1 MEIFHF
7 YLNWCVKCISHIP
20 LRYHCVDMTGW
31 CMNCEY
37 TIYVWIPPQ
46 HLQIYFTQK
55 HSLHSPP
62 PGHAATWP
70 PSDHVTGCHEPRDT
84 RWPSSC
90 NEVPGRCYIT
100 RPRHSPACC
109 AQKRFI
115 LETILTQHSWWTVW
129 LCSYLLL
136 LWLSL
141 TRVVPAG
148 TKKPRISPLL
158 RRVVCP
164 VLAELPA
171 LGVSREQT

>member
-20 LRYHCVDMTGW
+20 LRYHCVDMTGC

-55 HSLHSPP
+55 H
-62 PGHAATWP
+62 PGTL
-70 PSDHVTGCHEPRDT
+70 PRL
-84 RWPSSC
+84 
-90 NEVPGRCYIT
+90 VT
-100 RPRHSPACC
+100 RPRDNHLTTWRGVTSRVTAVTQPAVMSCLDRVTMLHHQTMSHSRTL
-109 AQKRFI
+109 QRFI
-115 LETILTQHSWWTVW
+115 LETLKTILTQHSWWTVW

-136 LWLSL
+136 LWLSCDSGDQEAVYFSFIDACCVL
-141 TRVVPAG
+141 
-148 TKKPRISPLL
+148 
-158 RRVVCP
+158 P

-171 LGVSREQT
+171 LWVSREQT